1 MAIVKLT
8 AFLLVALAAGRR
20 ATPAAVRLVITIAA
34 FGLLVGPLLA
44 IVVGSAAVALSAL
57 RRRRLRGTASDDAE
71 SAVLLL
77 ADVLALG
84 LSSGLQPLG
93 ALREAAVEVPLSL
106 RVEVEMLLRRTST
119 MGASSALAT
128 WEGSGERL
136 FRLMAR
142 ASLTGAPLLE
152 TVEAFAR
159 EVRHEAHARAQ
170 AAARRLPVKLLVP
183 LAFLILPGFVVLV
196 VGPALV
202 GSLARLDIAP

>member
-1 MAIVKLT
+1 MKLT
-8 AFLLVALAAGRR
+8 ALLLIALAVGRR
-20 ATPAAVRLVITIAA
+20 ATPATVRLVVAIAA
-34 FGLLVGPLLA
+34 CGLLVGPFLA
-44 IVVGSAAVALSAL
+44 AVVSSAAVAFLAF
-57 RRRRLRGTASDDAE
+57 RRRRLRSTASNDEE
-71 SAVLLL
+71 SAVLML

-84 LSSGLQPLG
+84 LSSGLPPLG
-93 ALREAAVEVPLSL
+93 ALREAAVEVPLPL
-106 RVEVEMLLRRTST
+106 RVEVELLLRRTST

-142 ASLTGAPLLE
+142 ASLTGAPLLG

-170 AAARRLPVKLLVP
+170 ASARRLPVKLLVP

>member
-1 MAIVKLT
+1 
-8 AFLLVALAAGRR
+8 
-20 ATPAAVRLVITIAA
+20 VRLVITIAA

-84 LSSGLQPLG
+84 LSSGLPPLG